1 MYTKLLVVIGFSIL
15 GIVAGLGYQTVD
27 IRYYNFNLNNSK
39 IIDCI
44 GSNFENIRC
53 VSCAGANR
61 VCVSEILKECDD
73 IICSYLFDLP
83 THSYNETEDLI
94 ARLLF
99 FIILPIMFI
108 GCVVCCKYREQ
119 ESTV

>member
-15 GIVAGLGYQTVD
+15 GLVAGLG
-27 IRYYNFNLNNSK
+27 YYNFNLNNSK

-53 VSCAGANR
+53 VSCAGVNR

-73 IICSYLFDLP
+73 TYLICQ
-83 THSYNETEDLI
+83 HI
-94 ARLLF
+94 ATMKLR
-99 FIILPIMFI
+99 I
-108 GCVVCCKYREQ
+108 
-119 ESTV
+119 